1 MRQRTTNE
9 SKPVGLF
16 PFLAVLLCTMGAL
29 LVLLV
34 VLAQRAGE
42 RVAAQQAEPPQAT
55 EPLPS
60 GPSEP
65 IALQEPQTLPD
76 NDIEGID
83 IESNDPGNDIE
94 AEALAEQ
101 LAKAHAYQEKLSKLR
116 EQAAARLEKE
126 QLRLSHLEEHARRIE
141 HELARLAIAVKQLE
155 ATEKN
160 QTVDQ
165 QQAESELVH
174 LRELIKETEEQ
185 LEKLRD
191 EVEVGQRSYAIVPYK
206 GPNGTYRR
214 PVYIECTKEG
224 VTIQPEGIRFTS
236 SDFAAPG
243 WAGNPL
249 AAALRASRE
258 YLNAKA
264 AAAGLPEPPDP
275 YPLLIVRPDGIAQY
289 QVARTALAAWDADFG
304 YEFVDSDWNLEYPDL
319 PDPRLAQI
327 QHHAQLTAREQLSR
341 LVRSAPS
348 RFRGVGLGGSN
359 STTAGG
365 NSGSHRYG
373 AGGQS
378 SESNEYGALAQS
390 SEGKF
395 SGGGSAANGQSLTE
409 AETATGD
416 FQYGA
421 FSGDAGGDG
430 SASQNGAS
438 GSESS
443 ETFAELSASNEGSGS
458 NPSEG
463 SGSNLSEGEGLGGEG
478 IQAPGAGTESSD
490 LAQSASQS
498 AGGSSSGG
506 SSSTGSSSG
515 GAASGAPPSGPTDNA
530 PNLSM
535 SNQSIESIAE
545 SQGKNWAVSKK
556 APGALPIRRP
566 IQLVVRKDRLAL
578 LPSRHATGG
587 IAATGS
593 VISLNQ
599 SAKQISE
606 EFVGALK
613 TRVDQWG
620 LAGNGLYWRPVLEL
634 HIGPEAEG
642 TARGIAKLL
651 LHSGVEVH
659 RSETAA
665 TGTSNQAL
673 KGDLDHA
680 TR

>member
-1 MRQRTTNE
+1 MRPRTTNE

-42 RVAAQQAEPPQAT
+42 HVAAQQAEPPQVA

-60 GPSEP
+60 GLSEP

-76 NDIEGID
+76 NNPDNN
-83 IESNDPGNDIE
+83 IESNDPGNDIK
-94 AEALAEQ
+94 ADALAEQ

-116 EQAAARLEKE
+116 EQAEERLQKE

-165 QQAESELVH
+165 QQAESELAH
-174 LRELIKETEEQ
+174 LKELIKETEEQ
-185 LEKLRD
+185 LEQLREEAD
-191 EVEVGQRSYAIVPYK
+191 LGQRSYAIVPYK

-214 PVYIECTKEG
+214 PVYIECSKEG

-236 SDFAAPG
+236 SDFVAPG
-243 WAGNPL
+243 WPGNPL

-264 AAAGLPEPPDP
+264 AQAGQPEPPDP

-304 YEFVDSDWNLEYPDL
+304 YEFVDSDWNLEFPDL

-348 RFRGVGLGGSN
+348 RFRGVGLGGSS
-359 STTAGG
+359 STAAGG
-365 NSGSHRYG
+365 TSGSHGYG

-378 SESNEYGALAQS
+378 SESNDFGALAQS
-390 SEGKF
+390 PSGE
-395 SGGGSAANGQSLTE
+395 SNGGGSAANGQSLAE

-416 FQYGA
+416 FQHGA
-421 FSGDAGGDG
+421 LSGDSSGEG
-430 SASQNGAS
+430 SNSQNNTG
-438 GSESS
+438 GSDSS
-443 ETFAELSASNEGSGS
+443 TAFAELSATNESTGT
-458 NPSEG
+458 NA
-463 SGSNLSEGEGLGGEG
+463 SEGEGLGGKGLGGEEN
-478 IQAPGAGTESSD
+478 QTSGAGTESSG
-490 LAQSASQS
+490 LAQTAGQP

-506 SSSTGSSSG
+506 TSSAGSSG
-515 GAASGAPPSGPTDNA
+515 GAASAAPPAGPTNNA

-535 SNQSIESIAE
+535 SNQKIESIAE
-545 SQGKNWAVSKK
+545 TRGENWAISKK
-556 APGALPIRRP
+556 SRGALPIRRP
-566 IQLVVRKDRLAL
+566 IQVVVRRDRIAL
-578 LPSRHATGG
+578 LPSRHATEG
-587 IAATGS
+587 IEATGS

-599 SAKQISE
+599 SAKQISD
-606 EFVGALK
+606 EFVEALK
-613 TRVDQWG
+613 MRVDQWG
-620 LAGNGLYWRPVLEL
+620 LAGNGLYWRPMLEL

-642 TARGIAKLL
+642 TARGIERL
-651 LHSGVEVH
+651 LHDSGVEV
-659 RSETAA
+659 SLQKTET
-665 TGTSNQAL
+665 
-673 KGDLDHA
+673 
-680 TR
+680 RR